1 MGNSDRVVLITGAS
15 SGIGAGV
22 AAYLVEKE
30 GYGRIALVARR
41 EDRYKA
47 FFSFFSVIPGA
58 QPLAYTIPHGPF
70 PGGRTLDTSLRP
82 GGGVGGCLGS
92 KLWWGGGI
100 RTPDLLHAGQ
110 ESWP

>member
-41 EDRYKA
+41 EDR
-47 FFSFFSVIPGA
+47 
-58 QPLAYTIPHGPF
+58 
-70 PGGRTLDTSLRP
+70 
-82 GGGVGGCLGS
+82 
-92 KLWWGGGI
+92 
-100 RTPDLLHAGQ
+100 
-110 ESWP
+110 